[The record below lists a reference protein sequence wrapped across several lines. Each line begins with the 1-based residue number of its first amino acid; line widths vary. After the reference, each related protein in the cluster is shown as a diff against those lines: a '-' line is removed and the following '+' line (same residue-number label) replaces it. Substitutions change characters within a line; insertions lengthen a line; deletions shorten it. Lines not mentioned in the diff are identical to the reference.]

1 MGRKDGIE
9 VGLLVLFLEQQ
20 IGSYNVQYD
29 GEEDILPLNLLAS

>member
-20 IGSYNVQYD
+20 IGRYSVQYD
-29 GEEDILPLNLLAS
+29 GEEDILSLNLLAS